1 MPSVF
6 RPARIAPSP
15 FTSTLALTVA
25 VIASTLTVS
34 AASATSPT
42 PRDAPYPGVLTLSVD
57 ATDIDHRVFVVH
69 ETIPV
74 TPGPLTLLFPRW
86 LPGYHGPV
94 GQPNRLAG
102 LVIKAGEQRLAWQRD
117 PVDPLQYHV
126 DVPAGTTQLDLDF
139 QHLNPLEGSR
149 NNITATRTI
158 VDVQW
163 DGTLLYPA
171 GYFSS
176 RIPVQA
182 RLRLPVGWGMATG
195 LRGPA
200 GELAAA
206 DAQGWRVFEALSLEH
221 LVDSPVVA
229 GAHFKRIELDAPGSA
244 SPVALSLFGDDEA
257 ALAAT
262 PEQIATHRALVHQA
276 DLLFASRH
284 FRHYDLMLWQSD
296 EKSDEGLE
304 HHESSEN
311 GTATGYFDDWDK
323 AIQERELLPH
333 EYTHSWNGKFRR
345 PADLWTPNFNVPMQ
359 DSLLWV
365 YEGQTQYWGRVLSSR
380 SGLINAQQ
388 ARDEWADVA
397 AWAENRAGRQWRP
410 LQDTTNDAAI
420 GDDALKDWQN
430 WQRDVDYYDE
440 TSLIWLE
447 ADMLI
452 RQDSHGQRSLDDFAK
467 RFFGI
472 ENGRI
477 EPLTYKFEDVVAALN
492 QVQPYDWSTFLRDRL
507 DAVGSGAAAPL
518 GGLGRAGW
526 RLVYKDKESENAR
539 NSSHRGEKVSDFS
552 YSIGLTVSDKEAHID
567 QVAWNSPAFKAG
579 LAGGAKLLA
588 VNMQEYKPERLA
600 AAITAN
606 KDGNHPIELLVKD
619 GEHYRVAHI
628 DWRGGLR
635 YPSLERIPGQPDLLS
650 AVLAPR

>member
-1 MPSVF
+1 MPFGF
-6 RPARIAPSP
+6 RAARIAPSL
-15 FTSTLALTVA
+15 LAA
-25 VIASTLTVS
+25 AAIAGSLPVS
-34 AASATSPT
+34 AVPAAGST
-42 PRDAPYPGVLTLSVD
+42 PQDVPYPGVLTLSVD
-57 ATDIDHRVFVVH
+57 ATDINHRVFVVH

-74 TPGPLTLLFPRW
+74 TPGPLTLLYPRW

-102 LVIKAGEQRLAWQRD
+102 LVVKAGERQLAWQRD
-117 PVDPLQYHV
+117 PVDPSQFHI
-126 DVPAGTTQLDLDF
+126 DVPAGATQLDLDF

-163 DGTLLYPA
+163 AGALLYPA
-171 GYFSS
+171 GYDVS

-182 RLRLPVGWGMATG
+182 RLRLPVGWGAATA
-195 LRGPA
+195 LRDNA
-200 GELAAA
+200 DQLAAA
-206 DAQGWRVFEALSLEH
+206 DAQGWRAFGTLSLEH

-229 GAHFKRIELDAPGSA
+229 GSHFKRIELDAPGSA
-244 SPVALSLFGDDEA
+244 RPVTLNLFGDDEA
-257 ALAAT
+257 ALTAT
-262 PEQIATHRALVHQA
+262 PEQIAAHRALVHQA

-311 GTATGYFDDWDK
+311 GTATGYFEDWNK

-397 AWAENRAGRQWRP
+397 AWAENRAGRRWRP

-420 GDDALKDWQN
+420 GDDAQKDWQS

-447 ADMLI
+447 ADVLI
-452 RQDSHGQRSLDDFAK
+452 RQESHGQRSLDDFAK

-472 ENGRI
+472 EDGRM
-477 EPLTYKFEDVVAALN
+477 EPLTYRFEDVVAALN
-492 QVQPYDWSTFLRDRL
+492 RVQSYDWSTFLRHRL

-518 GGLGRAGW
+518 DGLRRAGW
-526 RLVYKDKESENAR
+526 RLVYAEKESENAS
-539 NSSHRGEKVSDFS
+539 NSSHRGEKISDFS
-552 YSIGLTVSDKEAHID
+552 YSIGLTVSDKEARID
-567 QVAWNSPAFKAG
+567 QVAWNGPAFKAG

-588 VNMQEYKPERLA
+588 VDMREYKPERLA

-606 KDGNHPIELLVKD
+606 KDGSHPIELLVKD
-619 GEHYRVAHI
+619 GEHYRVVSI

>member
-1 MPSVF
+1 MSFVF
-6 RPARIAPSP
+6 RGMRIAPS
-15 FTSTLALTVA
+15 ALIVA
-25 VIASTLTVS
+25 AIAT
-34 AASATSPT
+34 AASVSVGAAPAAAAA
-42 PRDAPYPGVLTLSVD
+42 PQDVPYPGVLTLAVD
-57 ATDIDHRVFVVH
+57 ATDTDHRVFVVH

-74 TPGPLTLLFPRW
+74 DPGPLTLLFPRW

-102 LVIKAGEQRLAWQRD
+102 LVIKAGEQRLSWQRD
-117 PVDPLQYHV
+117 PVDPLQFHL

-149 NNITATRTI
+149 DSVTATRRI

-163 DGTLLYPA
+163 AGTLLYPS
-171 GYFSS
+171 GYYAS

-182 RLRLPVGWGMATG
+182 RLRLPVGWGAATA
-195 LRGPA
+195 LRDPA
-200 GELAAA
+200 DQLATP
-206 DAQGWRVFEALSLEH
+206 DAQGWLTFGTLPLEH

-229 GAHFKRIELDAPGSA
+229 AAHFRRIELDAPGTA
-244 SPVALSLFGDDEA
+244 RPVVLNLFADDEA

-262 PEQIATHRALVHQA
+262 PQQVAAHRALVHQA

-284 FRHYDLMLWQSD
+284 FRHYDFLLWQSD

-311 GTATGYFDDWDK
+311 GTAAGYFDDWDK

-380 SGLINAQQ
+380 SGLIDAQQ

-420 GDDALKDWQN
+420 GDEGRKDWQD

-447 ADMLI
+447 ADMII
-452 RQDSHGQRSLDDFAK
+452 RQESRGRRSLDDFAK
-467 RFFGI
+467 RFFGTA
-472 ENGRI
+472 NGRM
-477 EPLTYKFEDVVAALN
+477 EPLAYRFEDVVSTLD
-492 QVQPYDWSTFLRDRL
+492 QVQPYDWSTFLRRRL

-518 GGLGRAGW
+518 GGLTRAGW
-526 RLVYKDKESENAR
+526 RLVYREKESENAR
-539 NSSHRGEKVSDFS
+539 NSSHRGEKTSDFS
-552 YSIGLTVSDKEAHID
+552 YSIGLVVSEKDARID
-567 QVAWNSPAFKAG
+567 QVAWNGPAFKAG
-579 LAGGAKLLA
+579 LAGGARLLA

-606 KDGNHPIELLVKD
+606 KDGSHPIELLVKE
-619 GEHYRVAHI
+619 GEHYRVVRI

-635 YPSLERIPGQPDLLS
+635 YPSLERIAGQPDLLS
-650 AVLAPR
+650 AVLASR

>member
-1 MPSVF
+1 V
-6 RPARIAPSP
+6 A
-15 FTSTLALTVA
+15 A
-25 VIASTLTVS
+25 VIANILTIG
-34 AASATSPT
+34 AASAATPT
-42 PRDAPYPGVLTLSVD
+42 PQDVPYPGLIKLSVD

-74 TPGPLTLLFPRW
+74 SAGPLTLLFPRW
-86 LPGYHGPV
+86 LPGYHGPA

-102 LVIKAGEQRLAWQRD
+102 LVIKAGTQRLAWQRD
-117 PVDPLQYHV
+117 PVDPLQFHLE
-126 DVPAGTTQLDLDF
+126 VPAGTTQLDLDF

-163 DGTLLYPA
+163 EGTLLYPA
-171 GYFSS
+171 GYYSA
-176 RIPVQA
+176 RIPVQP
-182 RLRLPVGWGMATG
+182 RLRLPVGWGAATG

-200 GELAAA
+200 GELAAP
-206 DAQGWRVFEALSLEH
+206 DASGWRAFETLSLEH

-229 GAHFKRIELDAPGSA
+229 GAHFKRIELDAPGTER
-244 SPVALSLFGDDEA
+244 PVALNLFGDDEA

-262 PEQIATHRALVHQA
+262 PEQLAAHRALVHQA

-296 EKSDEGLE
+296 EKGDEGLE
-304 HHESSEN
+304 HHESSED

-359 DSLLWV
+359 GSLLWV

-388 ARDEWADVA
+388 ARDEWAEVA
-397 AWAENRAGRQWRP
+397 AWAQNRAGRQWRP

-420 GDDALKDWQN
+420 GDDARKDWQD
-430 WQRDVDYYDE
+430 WQRGVDYYDE

-447 ADMLI
+447 ADTLI
-452 RQDSHGQRSLDDFAK
+452 RQESGGRRSLDDFAK
-467 RFFGI
+467 RFFGV
-472 ENGRI
+472 ENGRM
-477 EPLTYKFEDVVAALN
+477 EPLTYRFEDVVAALD
-492 QVQPYDWSTFLRDRL
+492 QVQPYDWSTFLRQRL

-526 RLVYKDKESENAR
+526 RLVYTDKESENAR
-539 NSSHRGEKVSDFS
+539 KATHGGAKVSDFS
-552 YSIGLTVSDKEAHID
+552 YSVGLAVSDKEARIE
-567 QVAWNSPAFKAG
+567 QVAWNGPAFKAG
-579 LAGGAKLLA
+579 LAGGATLLA
-588 VNMQEYKPERLA
+588 VNMQAYKPERLA

-606 KDGNHPIELLVKD
+606 KDGRHPIELLVKD
-619 GEHYRVAHI
+619 GEQYRVARI

>member
-1 MPSVF
+1 MSFVF
-6 RPARIAPSP
+6 RTAPMAPS
-15 FTSTLALTVA
+15 TLIVA
-25 VIASTLTVS
+25 VIAFAGSASVCVAS
-34 AASATSPT
+34 AASAAPQ
-42 PRDAPYPGVLTLSVD
+42 DVPYPGLLTLSVD
-57 ATDIDHRVFVVH
+57 ATDIDHRIFVVH

-86 LPGYHGPV
+86 LPGYHGPA

-102 LVIKAGEQRLAWQRD
+102 LVIKAGERQLAWKRD
-117 PVDPLQYHV
+117 PVDPSQFHI
-126 DVPAGTTQLDLDF
+126 DVPAGATQLDLDF

-149 NNITATRTI
+149 NSITATRTI
-158 VDVQW
+158 VDLQW
-163 DGTLLYPA
+163 EGTLLYPA
-171 GYFSS
+171 GYYAS
-176 RIPVQA
+176 RIPMQVK
-182 RLRLPVGWGMATG
+182 LRLPIGWDAATA
-195 LRGPA
+195 LRDQA
-200 GELAAA
+200 DKLAAA
-206 DAQGWRVFEALSLEH
+206 DAQGWREFGTLSLEH

-229 GAHFKRIELDAPGSA
+229 GLHFKRIELDAPGTA
-244 SPVALSLFGDDEA
+244 RPVTLNLFGDDA
-257 ALAAT
+257 SALKAT
-262 PEQIATHRALVHQA
+262 PEQISAHRALVHQA

-284 FRHYDLMLWQSD
+284 FRHYDLMLWQSN

-311 GTATGYFDDWDK
+311 GTATGYFEDWDK

-388 ARDEWADVA
+388 ARDEWAGVA
-397 AWAENRAGRQWRP
+397 AWAENRAGRRWRP

-420 GDDALKDWQN
+420 GDDAQKDWQS

-447 ADMLI
+447 ADVLI
-452 RQDSHGQRSLDDFAK
+452 RQKSHGQRSLDDFAK

-472 ENGRI
+472 EDERM
-477 EPLTYKFEDVVAALN
+477 EPLTYRFEDVVAALD
-492 QVQPYDWSTFLRDRL
+492 QVQPYDWSTFLRNRL
-507 DAVGSGAAAPL
+507 DAVGIGAAAPL
-518 GGLGRAGW
+518 DGLSRAGW
-526 RLVYKDKESENAR
+526 RLVYGEKESENAS
-539 NSSHRGEKVSDFS
+539 NSSRRGEKVSDFS

-567 QVAWNSPAFKAG
+567 EVAWNGPAFKAG

-606 KDGNHPIELLVKD
+606 KDGGHPIELLIKD
-619 GEHYRVAHI
+619 GEHYRAVSI

-650 AVLAPR
+650 SVLAPR